1 MAGILP
7 YRPFVFIKGCMYLKK
22 LSIHGFKSF
31 VSPTDLQFDP
41 GITAIVGP
49 NGCGKS
55 NIVDA
60 LRWVIGEQRARVLRS
75 GKMDSVI
82 FNGTTSRRAVGLA
95 EVQLTIANTR
105 GVLPLEY
112 SEVILGRR
120 LYRSGDAE
128 YLLNGVECR
137 LRDITDLFTDTGMG
151 AGAYSVIELKMIDEI
166 LSENTQDRR
175 RLFEEASGITRY
187 KKRRA
192 DALRKLDQMQ
202 SDLAR
207 VRDLTDEISK
217 RVRSLKRQAS
227 VAERYLRYRAELQTA
242 QINLLKLEYSRFLTE
257 EKIFEE
263 EIVKI
268 SDTCAGLAADVHAS
282 EVQMETLRTRFVEE
296 EKKAQRNRQAFV
308 EHEQR
313 IIKLEGDLR
322 LEAASQQTI
331 AQNLERLEVEKRA
344 NAARQEDL
352 SDQFES
358 AEEGFAVASSDVEKA
373 SGALEHAS
381 AKRESVRKTLSI
393 LESERQNLVK
403 TVTALERQKLDS
415 QRNSD
420 RLQGRVTHMQEELN
434 RLEREQA
441 SKEEANEHA
450 TKVAADA
457 IQALEKAQ
465 EVFNRVRT
473 VRQEAEMIH
482 TGLEQKIS
490 QGRDAVGQTQ
500 RRLAAKRA
508 EIEILEDLVNT
519 YDFFPDAVRYLLTE
533 AADLQTT
540 TLSDLITCA
549 PEYRA
554 ALAAALEPYGGCIAT
569 KTEQAA
575 RRAAERLRA
584 EDKGRAYFI
593 ILESLPPSSRLG
605 GRLSGSLLERITVRD
620 ETYRP
625 IAELLLRDVFLVES
639 LDHGKRLLKEEGGT
653 VYRYVTP
660 DGEWM
665 DGRGVLYAGGS
676 EEGGTYS
683 HLSRRDSLRAGKEAC
698 SELQTQADQ
707 AKSTLAELHE
717 EQHRIDLQKVI
728 HQTREAERL
737 VAEADRNAQK
747 YIQIR
752 ELGASQ
758 LDALQRRQHQ
768 IVQEISGLVQEAE
781 PDGDDL
787 IQMEKQLLEAQEQV
801 RSLDQ
806 KIQSCRRESE
816 EVQNLYVEVHTAAAQ
831 TAAVRD
837 RIGDNL
843 ERIERERM
851 RLQSQEE
858 VYREERE
865 ALLEMQQDASMKLL
879 ELTRQLEAERNS
891 HSDLHALNAQ
901 DRAREHELR
910 LEMERS
916 NEQVR
921 KARRAFQEAK
931 QEETSVQIKYSAV
944 KARREDL
951 QVRALE
957 DHQFELSGSEE
968 VEDLDDM
975 VIREQIQETE
985 RKLRSMGNVNALALE
1000 EYNKQ
1005 NERLEFMME
1014 QRSDLEEAEK
1024 VLVQTIKEINRTAS
1038 QQFLDTYVLIRENF
1052 QKLFCELFG
1061 DKARCDLALTDSE
1074 DVLESPIAVIAR
1086 PSGKRPVSI
1095 AQLSSGEK
1103 TLTAIALLFA
1113 IYLIKPS
1120 PFCFLD
1126 EVDAP
1131 LDDTNVDHFMRMIQR
1146 FSSETQFILVTHN
1159 KRTMEMANRLYGV
1172 TMQEEG
1178 VSSLVSVR
1186 FDEAVS
1192 LGA

>member
-1 MAGILP
+1 MAGIFP

-120 LYRSGDAE
+120 LYRSGEAE

-282 EVQMETLRTRFVEE
+282 EVQMETLRTKFVEE
-296 EKKAQRNRQAFV
+296 EKRAQRNRQAFV

-322 LEAASQQTI
+322 LEAANQQTI
-331 AQNLERLEVEKRA
+331 AQNIERLEVEKRA
-344 NAARQEDL
+344 NAVRQEDL

-358 AEEGFAVASSDVEKA
+358 AEEGFTVASSDVAKA
-373 SGALEHAS
+373 SRALEHAS
-381 AKRESVRKTLSI
+381 AKRESVRKNLSI

-403 TVTALERQKLDS
+403 TVIALERQKLDS

-450 TKVAADA
+450 TKVAADSVN
-457 IQALEKAQ
+457 ALEKAQ
-465 EVFNRVRT
+465 ETFNRVRT
-473 VRQEAEMIH
+473 ARQEAEMVH
-482 TGLEQKIS
+482 AGLEQKIS
-490 QGRDAVGQTQ
+490 QGRNAIEQAQ
-500 RRLAAKRA
+500 RRLAAKCA

-533 AADLQTT
+533 AADLQMT

-549 PEYRA
+549 PKYRA
-554 ALAAALEPYGGCIAT
+554 ALAVALEPYGGCIAT

-593 ILESLPPSSRLG
+593 TLENIPSSFRLG
-605 GRLSGSLLERITVRD
+605 DRLPGSLLERITVRD

-639 LDHGKRLLKEEGGT
+639 LDQGKRLLKEGGT
-653 VYRYVTP
+653 AYRYVTP
-660 DGEWM
+660 EGEWI
-665 DGRGVLYAGGS
+665 DGRGMLYAGGS

-698 SELQTQADQ
+698 AELQTQADQ

-717 EQHRIDLQKVI
+717 EQRQIDLQKVI

-752 ELGASQ
+752 ELGTSQ

-768 IVQEISGLVQEAE
+768 IVQEISGLVEEAE
-781 PDGDDL
+781 PDGDEL

-806 KIQSCRRESE
+806 KIQSCRRELE
-816 EVQNLYVEVHTAAAQ
+816 EVQNLYVEAHTAAAQ

-901 DRAREHELR
+901 DRVREHELR
-910 LEMERS
+910 LELERS

-921 KARRAFQEAK
+921 KAQRAFQEAK
-931 QEETSVQIKYSAV
+931 QEETSIQIKYSAV

-957 DHQFELSGSEE
+957 EHQFELSGSEE
-968 VEDLDDM
+968 VEDLDDIA
-975 VIREQIQETE
+975 IREQIQETE